1 MVCYKERWCVWQ
13 LCEREGVTKLCERCA
28 KKAQCTVLR
37 PTKLNVLSWDQQD
50 PAPPFCT
57 KQMKDITVLC
67 NRLSCS
73 LHTHVSIA
81 VTKLRKQFFTGRVKP
96 FLRQWHMN
104 DSFAN
109 YQIIHEAILRSTRE
123 CHKHCHQNS
132 EHDNRNETSHIAS
145 THALKVVNN
154 IVAVCCSFISKQ
166 KRLDNTARP
175 KLLRTP
181 CWRRYFS
188 QQQMVLHTLRQTIW
202 CTILKDMYNYISS
215 RNISC
220 PQGISMTVMRTASLH
235 RAWHP
240 AGVWQQ
246 CERHTVPRKWSTKT
260 WTKHRTTLTAKNV
273 VYQKLKRLAC
283 TLPVGS
289 SILGQ
294 RLTAKKNHQKPTV
307 SEVLTN
313 TLCKTS
319 SHGRDDH
326 EGWE

>member
-1 MVCYKERWCVWQ
+1 
-13 LCEREGVTKLCERCA
+13 
-28 KKAQCTVLR
+28 
-37 PTKLNVLSWDQQD
+37 
-50 PAPPFCT
+50 
-57 KQMKDITVLC
+57 
-67 NRLSCS
+67 
-73 LHTHVSIA
+73 
-81 VTKLRKQFFTGRVKP
+81 
-96 FLRQWHMN
+96 
-104 DSFAN
+104 
-109 YQIIHEAILRSTRE
+109 
-123 CHKHCHQNS
+123 
-132 EHDNRNETSHIAS
+132 
-145 THALKVVNN
+145 
-154 IVAVCCSFISKQ
+154 
-166 KRLDNTARP
+166 
-175 KLLRTP
+175 
-181 CWRRYFS
+181 
-188 QQQMVLHTLRQTIW
+188 MVLHTLRQTIW

-220 PQGISMTVMRTASLH
+220 SQGISMTVMRTASLH

-313 TLCKTS
+313 TLFNTNTLCDSTS
-319 SHGRDDH
+319 KPALLNSDALSLRKDARGGTWRQCERHAPMWQHSSTWHASDT
-326 EGWE
+326 